1 MSNNKVLVGGV
12 LLILTGICFGA
23 LGAHGIKPL
32 VSKDELE
39 SFKTGVDYQIY
50 HGLSLLILFLLINQL
65 KINLTWS
72 IRIMFSGILLFSG
85 SIYLLSLKVPLGI
98 TSWAAFLGPV
108 TPIGGILLIS
118 SWALVLLRFYQH
130 IKKRD

>member
-1 MSNNKVLVGGV
+1 MSNNKVLVGGI
-12 LLILTGICFGA
+12 LLILTGICLGA

-32 VSKDELE
+32 VNKDELE

-50 HGLSLLILFLLINQL
+50 HGLSLVILYLLINQL
-65 KINLTWS
+65 KIDLTWS

-85 SIYLLSLKVPLGI
+85 SIYLLSLKVPIGI
-98 TSWAAFLGPV
+98 ASWASFLGPV
-108 TPIGGILLIS
+108 TPIGGLLLIT

-130 IKKRD
+130 LKKRD